1 MINIYDNAN
10 DMAEAL
16 QQTQQY
22 KDLKQAFAM
31 LKLDAVGYGLFK
43 QFQEKQLE
51 LQQQQSQGQELDQDA
66 LKKLQE
72 LGDKIKDIDSIKAL
86 MSKEQA
92 MAQLMDELN
101 AIVNKPISD
110 LYREDKK

>member
-10 DMAEAL
+10 TMAEAL

-22 KDLKQAFAM
+22 QDLKQAFDM

-51 LQQQQSQGQELDQDA
+51 LQQQQSQGQDIDPDS

-72 LGDKIKDIDSIKAL
+72 LGDKIKDIDAIKTL
-86 MSKEQA
+86 ITKEQA

-110 LYREDKK
+110 LYRQNDK